1 MLRVNDAVKINT
13 DAHLHPGGRLCF
25 VKDALL
31 LATNRYKARL
41 YLCCF
46 VVYFFMFRLFRAS
59 WYLLALTRF
68 IFCDPRGNTFC
79 VASRDHRY
87 KARLYLCC
95 FVAFVVYFF
104 MFRLFRASW
113 YLLALALCSLRDFAK
128 LCVPEKSSFAHMYM

>member
-41 YLCCF
+41 C
-46 VVYFFMFRLFRAS
+46 
-59 WYLLALTRF
+59 
-68 IFCDPRGNTFC
+68 
-79 VASRDHRY
+79 
-87 KARLYLCC
+87 LCC
-95 FVAFVVYFF
+95 FVAYFF